1 MSGIDH
7 LIQSDR
13 QFRLQLTSYLS
24 DLVLERRLN
33 LLREVLSRRTRYIT
47 VVLEDLYQP
56 QNASAALRSCECLGI
71 QDVHIIENRNSFNVN
86 PEVDMG
92 ASKWLTIKKYSGN
105 KSTTQEA
112 LQTLRSSGY
121 RIVATSPH
129 SLGCSIRDF
138 DTEKGKF
145 AILFGTELS
154 GLSEEAMS
162 LSEEFITIP
171 MYGFTE
177 SYNISVSVAIT
188 LYELV
193 HRAKANPAYP
203 LSEYEKEVVL
213 LDWLRKS
220 VKNCHIVEK
229 RFVAEY
235 NKLH

>member
-1 MSGIDH
+1 MFGIDT
-7 LIQSDR
+7 LIYDDR
-13 QFRLQLTSYLS
+13 QFRLQLTNYLS
-24 DLVLERRLN
+24 NLVLERRLN

-56 QNASAALRSCECLGI
+56 QNASAVLRSCDCLGI
-71 QDVHIIENRNSFNVN
+71 QDVHIIENRNAFSIN

-92 ASKWLTIKKYSGN
+92 ASKWLTLNRYSG
-105 KSTTQEA
+105 KKDISQET
-112 LQTLRSSGY
+112 LQTLRNSGY

-129 SLGCSIRDF
+129 SQGCSVRDF

-145 AILFGTELS
+145 AILFGTELT

-177 SYNISVSVAIT
+177 SYNISVSVAII
-188 LYELV
+188 LYDLV
-193 HRAKANPAYP
+193 HRSKGNPAYP
-203 LSEYEKEVVL
+203 LSENEKELVL

-220 VKNCHIVEK
+220 VKNCHMVEK